1 MAVAAAYPG
10 YPGPGA
16 AAYPVAAAYGAD
28 WQSGFMAMP
37 AQAQVAPP
45 VQVPQSNP
53 VSMAAAMYVAQGH
66 GSLDEK
72 AIDDQKEQAK
82 QFLKKQAEAARDM
95 LDQQAAEE
103 KSKILENYEKALEST
118 RRQLEA
124 RRDTALAQLA
134 QALVERK
141 AAVERACAQKQL
153 EVEQSATAL
162 QLQVAQ
168 QEMGT
173 RRPDAD
179 KSAAASMGVDTSTA
193 RGPSPL
199 LPNYQ
204 SYMYR

>member
-1 MAVAAAYPG
+1 
-10 YPGPGA
+10 
-16 AAYPVAAAYGAD
+16 
-28 WQSGFMAMP
+28 MP

-82 QFLKKQAEAARDM
+82 QFLKEQADAARVM

-103 KSKILENYEKALEST
+103 KGKILENYEKALETT
-118 RRQLEA
+118 RKQLEA

-141 AAVERACAQKQL
+141 SAVERACAQKQL

-168 QEMGT
+168 HEMGT
-173 RRPDAD
+173 RRPEAD
-179 KSAAASMGVDTSTA
+179 QSAAASMGVDTSTA

>member
-1 MAVAAAYPG
+1 
-10 YPGPGA
+10 
-16 AAYPVAAAYGAD
+16 
-28 WQSGFMAMP
+28 MP
-37 AQAQVAPP
+37 AQGPVAVPMQVQQA
-45 VQVPQSNP
+45 NP
-53 VSMAAAMYVAQGH
+53 ASIAAAMYVAQGF

-82 QFLKKQAEAARDM
+82 QFLKEQADAARVM

-103 KSKILENYEKALEST
+103 KSKILDNYEKALEST

-124 RRDTALAQLA
+124 RRDAALAQLA

-204 SYMYR
+204 SYVYR